1 MKQVEQVGQA
11 KRVEQAKQQVSQIIK
26 TARREKR
33 SFLLEHEAKTICAS
47 YGIPVTRFKVAENA
61 AQAVKYAEQVGYPVV
76 LKVVSPDVIHK
87 FDVGGVFLK
96 LKTSREVEEA
106 YNKIID
112 NVKKHKPE
120 ARILGV
126 IVQEMAKP
134 STEVIVG
141 AVKDPQFG
149 PTLMFGLGGI
159 FVEILKDVTYRI
171 APVTEKEAREMVT
184 EIKAYK
190 LLEGYRGSP
199 RADVDSIVNIL
210 TSTSKLI
217 TDYPEI
223 RELDL
228 NPIMVYE
235 KGAKTVDARI
245 LLEEQ

>member
-1 MKQVEQVGQA
+1 MKQVSE
-11 KRVEQAKQQVSQIIK
+11 IINV
-26 TARREKR
+26 ARKEGRN
-33 SFLLEHEAKTICAS
+33 FLLEHEAKTICAS
-47 YGIPVTRFKVAENA
+47 YKIPVTRFHLAENPSEA
-61 AQAVKYAEQVGYPVV
+61 MKAAEQIGYPVV
-76 LKVVSPDVIHK
+76 LKIVSPDVIHK
-87 FDVGGVFLK
+87 FDVGGVFINLK
-96 LKTSREVEEA
+96 NKQEVKDA
-106 YNKIID
+106 YNKIIN
-112 NVKKHKPE
+112 NVKKHKPK
-120 ARILGV
+120 AKILGV
-126 IVQEMAKP
+126 IIQEMATP

-171 APVTEKEAREMVT
+171 APIAKEEAKEMVT

-199 RADVDSIVNIL
+199 KADIDAVTEIL
-210 TSTSKLI
+210 ANTSKLI
-217 TDYPEI
+217 MDYPEI

-245 LLEEQ
+245 LLEEK